1 MSPSSSPRSGLPPHH
16 CPGLLLNSLLA
27 LSVIGSGCRREPPP
41 APPPPV
47 KTAPGE
53 GAPATTPTPKPP
65 AGSSTGTRSKPAGT
79 EGDKEGTGQ
88 PGEAGGSPEP
98 TTGSPSAAGGTG
110 SSGGGNG
117 APSTPGAGSGSGA
130 TGGQAVQNFDGTSL
144 PDSAADAART
154 AEAELDASRAAEQKG
169 SLRSA
174 YQRAARALQAAGTF
188 PQDTTCAALAD
199 SARGRLKTLEG
210 RLAAAAGNLSR
221 GGSLRDKKLIETP

>member
-1 MSPSSSPRSGLPPHH
+1 MRPSLFSRSDLRPWVVLSGLLVL
-16 CPGLLLNSLLA
+16 PGLGN
-27 LSVIGSGCRREPPP
+27 GCRHEPPP
-41 APPPPV
+41 APPPP
-47 KTAPGE
+47 
-53 GAPATTPTPKPP
+53 ATTPSTAEPPKEEPPAPKPP
-65 AGSSTGTRSKPAGT
+65 AEPSTGKGSKPPET
-79 EGDKEGTGQ
+79 ETGEEGTGQ
-88 PGEAGGSPEP
+88 PREAGGSPEP

-130 TGGQAVQNFDGTSL
+130 TGGKAVQNFDGTSL

-188 PQDTTCAALAD
+188 PQDPTCAALAD

>member
-1 MSPSSSPRSGLPPHH
+1 MRPSLFSRSDLRPWVVLSGLLVL
-16 CPGLLLNSLLA
+16 PGL
-27 LSVIGSGCRREPPP
+27 GSGCRHEPPP
-41 APPPPV
+41 APPP
-47 KTAPGE
+47 A
-53 GAPATTPTPKPP
+53 ATTPSTAEPPKEEPPAPKPP
-65 AGSSTGTRSKPAGT
+65 AEPSTGKGSKPPET
-79 EGDKEGTGQ
+79 ERGEEGTDK
-88 PGEAGGSPEP
+88 PGEAGGSPESG
-98 TTGSPSAAGGTG
+98 TGSPSRVGGQG
-110 SSGGGNG
+110 SSGGNDG

-130 TGGQAVQNFDGTSL
+130 TGGKAVQNFDGTSL
-144 PDSAADAART
+144 PSTAADAART

-188 PQDTTCAALAD
+188 PQDPTCAALAD

>member
-1 MSPSSSPRSGLPPHH
+1 MSRSSISRSGLHPRP
-16 CPGLLLNSLLA
+16 CLLLSGLLA
-27 LSVIGSGCRREPPP
+27 LSTIGSGCRREPPP
-41 APPPPV
+41 APPPPATTPSIEEPP
-47 KTAPGE
+47 K
-53 GAPATTPTPKPP
+53 GATPTPKPP
-65 AGSSTGTRSKPAGT
+65 AEPSTGKGSKPPET
-79 EGDKEGTGQ
+79 ERSEEGTGQ

-188 PQDTTCAALAD
+188 PQDPTCAALAD

>member
-1 MSPSSSPRSGLPPHH
+1 MSRSSSSRSGLCLHPR
-16 CPGLLLNSLLA
+16 LLLSGLLA
-27 LSVIGSGCRREPPP
+27 LSASGSGCRREPPP
-41 APPPPV
+41 LPPP
-47 KTAPGE
+47 
-53 GAPATTPTPKPP
+53 PATTPSTEEPPKGAPPAPKPP
-65 AGSSTGTRSKPAGT
+65 DDSSTGKESKPPES
-79 EGDKEGTGQ
+79 EGGEQGTGQ

-98 TTGSPSAAGGTG
+98 GAGSPSGSGGTGSPSGGD
-110 SSGGGNG
+110 SVP
-117 APSTPGAGSGSGA
+117 ATPGAGSGSGA
-130 TGGQAVQNFDGTSL
+130 TGGKAVQNFDGTSL
-144 PDSAADAART
+144 PDTAADAART

-188 PQDTTCAALAD
+188 PQDPTCAALAD